1 MPRFRGCHREDR
13 ITAVETGGMQIPV
26 SSHEDQQSPGR
37 PEALLFRYPAK
48 EVHKTPEEDVKFAV
62 KDVHGGKGKEK
73 RH

>member
-1 MPRFRGCHREDR
+1 MRTSRARG
-13 ITAVETGGMQIPV
+13 G
-26 SSHEDQQSPGR
+26 
-37 PEALLFRYPAK
+37 EALLFRYPAK